1 MPPEDPAFPPGKNS
15 LKREMSKR
23 LWAVL
28 VYQDVRRSFFG
39 GFCVLLES
47 DVAELEAVRSGSER
61 ILEIAATPSRRNIA
75 IRTTRST

>member
-39 GFCVLLES
+39 SFVLLES